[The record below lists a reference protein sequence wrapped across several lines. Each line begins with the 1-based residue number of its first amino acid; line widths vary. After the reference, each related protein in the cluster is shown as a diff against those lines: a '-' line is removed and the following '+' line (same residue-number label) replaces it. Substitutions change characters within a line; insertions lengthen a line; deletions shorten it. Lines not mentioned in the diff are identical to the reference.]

1 MHEIKRP
8 SLRPV
13 VGFSLAHD
21 CNETVAMDLNQ
32 FRGVYV
38 LHMVDHATRY
48 SAVAIIKLKSEI
60 FNDKQK
66 CFSLSQQR
74 IQTEKF

>member
-1 MHEIKRP
+1 MRYKRP
-8 SLRPV
+8 RSRPV
-13 VGFSLAHD
+13 VGFSLVHD

-32 FRGVYV
+32 FRGVYI

-60 FNDKQK
+60 FNDKK
-66 CFSLSQQR
+66 Y
-74 IQTEKF
+74 

>member
-1 MHEIKRP
+1 MVQNSDKNCEICMRYKRP

-32 FRGVYV
+32 FRGVYI

-60 FNDKQK
+60 FNDKK
-66 CFSLSQQR
+66 Y
-74 IQTEKF
+74 

>member
-1 MHEIKRP
+1 MVQNLDKNCEICLRYKRP

-48 SAVAIIKLKSEI
+48 SAVAIIKLKSVI
-60 FNDKQK
+60 FNDKK
-66 CFSLSQQR
+66 Y
-74 IQTEKF
+74 

>member
-1 MHEIKRP
+1 MVQNLDKNCEICMRYKRP

-48 SAVAIIKLKSEI
+48 GAVAIIKLKSEI
-60 FNDKQK
+60 FNDKK
-66 CFSLSQQR
+66 Y
-74 IQTEKF
+74 

>member
-1 MHEIKRP
+1 MVQNLDKNCEICMRYKRP
-8 SLRPV
+8 SLRPL

-60 FNDKQK
+60 FNDKK
-66 CFSLSQQR
+66 Y
-74 IQTEKF
+74 